1 MEFNYIIDNIHNA
14 EVKHT
19 PWPYINTE
27 NFLKTEHLQLLI
39 DDWHSINWQKH
50 KVKKEEYVRSW
61 EEPNWVRDY
70 FSKESSK
77 ELKNFLSSKPV
88 FDALQQKFN
97 VSQEWQNI
105 WVKRMFKRD
114 DAGQGDYSHTDITV
128 DSHMVLQIFFP
139 DQSYDEFGT
148 VMQSYEAQ
156 PIEQAVELPMQINS
170 ATIFV
175 NTPDTWHAVKP
186 GNRLRKSYIQ
196 RFLFKEGHNP
206 YNEQRIIQMAY

>member
-1 MEFNYIIDNIHNA
+1 MEFDYIIDNIKNA
-14 EVKHT
+14 QLHT
-19 PWPYINTE
+19 DPWPFVNTQ
-27 NFLKTEHLQLLI
+27 NFLKLEHLQLLI
-39 DDWHSINWQKH
+39 DDWHSIDWH
-50 KVKKEEYVRSW
+50 EHEEKKEEYVRSW

-70 FSKESSK
+70 YSAEHSKD
-77 ELKNFLSSKPV
+77 LKNFLSSKQV
-88 FDALQQKFN
+88 FDALQQKFD
-97 VSQEWQNI
+97 VGASWDNI

-114 DAGQGDYSHTDITV
+114 DDGQGDYSHTDITV

-139 DQSYDEFGT
+139 DRSYNEFGT

-156 PIEQAVELPMQINS
+156 PIEEAVELPMQINS
-170 ATIFV
+170 ATMFV

-186 GNRLRKSYIQ
+186 GKRLRKSYIQ